1 MADNRKFETHIL
13 PNIEQIEKWL
23 MQGATARDIAKKLH
37 ISGETLR
44 NYRRKGE
51 RGEKPYDVLSATFTK
66 ACKVPD
72 DEVENAL
79 WKRACGIWYDE
90 QTFETKWSEPD
101 QAFVERCT
109 KRVRKYIPPDPT
121 SATFWLTN
129 RRPDKWK
136 YRREVVDEDGKNDGG
151 IIEMGKAV
159 EEPSPPPELVAA
171 ARLEDANG

>member
-1 MADNRKFETHIL
+1 MPASNWGTHIE
-13 PNIEQIEKWL
+13 PYVEKIEKWF
-23 MQGATARDIAKKLH
+23 MQGATATDIAKNIGVSLQTLNKYRKL
-37 ISGETLR
+37 GDAGQEPYVKLA
-44 NYRRKGE
+44 E
-51 RGEKPYDVLSATFTK
+51 AFARG
-66 ACKVPD
+66 CKIPD

-90 QTFETKWSEPD
+90 QTFETKWSAEE

-136 YRREVVDEDGKNDGG
+136 YRREVVEEESKEGG
-151 IIEMGKAV
+151 VIQMGAAV
-159 EEPSPPPELVAA
+159 EEPTPPPELVAA
-171 ARLEDANG
+171 ARLEDANE

>member
-1 MADNRKFETHIL
+1 MPASNWGTHIE
-13 PNIEQIEKWL
+13 PNIEKIEKWL
-23 MQGATARDIAKKLH
+23 MQGATATDIAKNIGVALQTLSKYRKL
-37 ISGETLR
+37 GDEGKEPYVKLAEAFT
-44 NYRRKGE
+44 
-51 RGEKPYDVLSATFTK
+51 RG
-66 ACKVPD
+66 CKIPD

-90 QTFETKWSEPD
+90 QTFETKWSDAE

-136 YRREVVDEDGKNDGG
+136 YRREVEDENKNEGG

-159 EEPSPPPELVAA
+159 EEPTPPPELVAA

>member
-1 MADNRKFETHIL
+1 MADNKFETHIL
-13 PNIEQIEKWL
+13 PNIDKIEKWL

-37 ISGETLR
+37 ISGETMR

-51 RGEKPYDVLSATFTK
+51 KGEEPYNVLSATFAK
-66 ACKVPD
+66 ACQVPD

-90 QTFETKWSEPD
+90 QTFETKWSDKE

-136 YRREVVDEDGKNDGG
+136 YRREVEDENKSEGG

-159 EEPSPPPELVAA
+159 EEPTPPPELVAA